1 MQLWRW
7 GYSML
12 ESTRGGAMQ
21 RIAVPKATTDLIG
34 QRRNHFWVTISRDL
48 ATVRRD
54 AHLLDLDSPLLHL
67 MLEHARQHTF
77 GGITCATKTLT
88 IAAVIATVLRW
99 QDAQGR
105 RMRQELCLVDIDG
118 ASNARIHSRAMAE
131 WLKSP
136 TNGDEWKPDDDRA
149 SAWTGAAA

>member
-1 MQLWRW
+1 MALGLQHARVNARRCHATHRRTQ
-7 GYSML
+7 GYN
-12 ESTRGGAMQ
+12 RPHRAADQ
-21 RIAVPKATTDLIG
+21 
-34 QRRNHFWVTISRDL
+34 HFWVTISRDL

-67 MLEHARQHTF
+67 MLEHSRQHTF